1 MHRFVVAC
9 AISCIISP
17 GIVLAQTPVAS
28 AGLPLVLALE
38 VTQSWWSAKDTRGHP
53 PPDPR
58 DELGQSGVRCA
69 SHPRRTAQARDRC
82 RAVDSR

>member
-58 DELGQSGVRCA
+58 DELGQSAVG
-69 SHPRRTAQARDRC
+69 RTAYLR
-82 RAVDSR
+82 